1 MTNAESCLTEK
12 PPVSPY
18 SLLHEIRAM
27 IANDEGSHL
36 DLMNAV
42 AELDFMLCSGA
53 GLPQEWYK
61 SIPRSYI
68 HENKISNYLQGKTV

>member
-12 PPVSPY
+12 LPVSPH

-27 IANDEGSHL
+27 IANDIGSHL

-42 AELDFMLCSGA
+42 AELDYMLCSGA
-53 GLPQEWYK
+53 ALPQEWHQ

-68 HENKISNYLQGKTV
+68 HESKFSNYLQGKTV

>member
-12 PPVSPY
+12 PPISPY
-18 SLLHEIRAM
+18 SLLCEIRAM
-27 IANDEGSHL
+27 IANDGHPL

-42 AELDFMLCSGA
+42 AELDYMLCSGA
-53 GLPQEWYK
+53 GLPQEWYR

-68 HENKISNYLQGKTV
+68 HENKISDYLQGKTV